1 MALWQKALNTLRSG
15 RAGGGCHGARTHLD
29 GDYLSKE
36 GIVGSPN
43 VGKSVVF
50 NNVAGLND
58 KIAP

>member
-1 MALWQKALNTLRSG
+1 MAIWQKIFNVFSFGRLN
-15 RAGGGCHGARTHLD
+15 GGCHGARTQLE

-43 VGKSVVF
+43 VGKNVVF
-50 NNVAGLND
+50 NNVAVLHD